1 MTVDSIK
8 NGIVLDHISA
18 GQAMT
23 IYKYLG
29 LDALDCPIAIIQN
42 VVSKKGT
49 KKDIMKIDAEIE
61 VNLELLGYIDNGIT
75 VNVIRNGEIVKK
87 FHPELPERVENIIK
101 CKNPRCITSTEQEL
115 VHVFELTDRER
126 RVYRCAYCETAAKGE

>member
-18 GQAMT
+18 GEAMK

-115 VHVFELTDRER
+115 VHVFELTDREK